1 MTRRCDL
8 TGTLAQVGH
17 LVSHANNKTLRRF
30 LPNLQETSLLSE
42 STGRQFRLR
51 VTVATLRTVEKQG
64 GLDAFLANADA
75 RKLSPRAK
83 RAKRIIAKTAQTKAA
98 ASAARG

>member
-75 RKLSPRAK
+75 SKLSPRAR
-83 RAKRIIAKTAQTKAA
+83 RAKSIIDKVNHTRAAA
-98 ASAARG
+98 ASA